1 MVQEYLK
8 KHNMPPTLNTKGFQ
22 KRMSS
27 WYHETRRPNKSDNPK
42 VTGTKS
48 TEEQIE
54 ERRAAAEAHGTL
66 IDLSTEEK
74 PTTKEELRTWLQE
87 YCQGV
92 KKHGEPNTWDVTSVT
107 DMSEL
112 FAGLDTFNAPIDQWD
127 TSQVTNMGNMFRNAT
142 AFNQPLTFDT
152 SQVTTCLHVLF
163 ATAFNQPLTFDT
175 SQVTDMHAMFYDATA
190 FNQPLTFNTSKVTD
204 MRHMFYKAT
213 AFNQPLPFDTSAG
226 DDYG

>member
-1 MVQEYLK
+1 MSTFDSATFHLIQRMKTTHHWERIQWKLVVQEYLK

-127 TSQVTNMGNMFRNAT
+127 TSQVTNMNVPCFDGAT
-142 AFNQPLTFDT
+142 TFNQPLTIEHVAGDEHGF
-152 SQVTTCLHVLF
+152 HVLWCHSVQS
-163 ATAFNQPLTFDT
+163 ATG
-175 SQVTDMHAMFYDATA
+175 V
-190 FNQPLTFNTSKVTD
+190 V
-204 MRHMFYKAT
+204 RHR
-213 AFNQPLPFDTSAG
+213 AG
-226 DDYG
+226 DGYGFHVS